1 MKQLTYLAAAV
12 ALLAACSP
20 KAGKTTKVVGA
31 FGEDAPEFVEISM
44 GEALDTTI
52 YVQDGRFEAVIPT
65 NLTTMAVIDAGST
78 PITFIADGSTI
89 TIDPDAGTAVSSDKK
104 GPNARYGAYN
114 EWMEQFMADYREK
127 MTGFGDDEDAA
138 EAYYNEAIGQFNDY
152 QVQTV
157 KANSDNILALVAL
170 SQMDM
175 GETDQLAGLLD
186 GLSEEMKALP
196 EIVSLKTAFESKVKT
211 AEGTHFVDFT
221 VVQDPENPEASTVR
235 FSDYIGQGKY
245 VLVDFWASWCGP
257 CKAEMPNLQNV
268 YETYHSDRFDM
279 LSVAVWDKLEDTKAA
294 AEELGIV
301 WNQIVNAG
309 QVPTDLYGIEGIP
322 HIILFGPDGTILR
335 RGIRGEQIGAAVKE
349 ALGL

>member
-138 EAYYNEAIGQFNDY
+138 EAYYNEAIGQFVPEHIEATLAEEEQSEQAFSGKRQIIIAEDE
-152 QVQTV
+152 
-157 KANSDNILALVAL
+157 KSILSDREADILPLIAQGLTSQQIADKLFL
-170 SQMDM
+170 SLP
-175 GETDQLAGLLD
+175 TIKWYRRRLL
-186 GLSEEMKALP
+186 MKFDARN
-196 EIVSLKTAFESKVKT
+196 T
-211 AEGTHFVDFT
+211 AE
-221 VVQDPENPEASTVR
+221 
-235 FSDYIGQGKY
+235 
-245 VLVDFWASWCGP
+245 
-257 CKAEMPNLQNV
+257 
-268 YETYHSDRFDM
+268 M
-279 LSVAVWDKLEDTKAA
+279 LSKAR
-294 AEELGIV
+294 E
-301 WNQIVNAG
+301 AG
-309 QVPTDLYGIEGIP
+309 ML
-322 HIILFGPDGTILR
+322 
-335 RGIRGEQIGAAVKE
+335 
-349 ALGL
+349 